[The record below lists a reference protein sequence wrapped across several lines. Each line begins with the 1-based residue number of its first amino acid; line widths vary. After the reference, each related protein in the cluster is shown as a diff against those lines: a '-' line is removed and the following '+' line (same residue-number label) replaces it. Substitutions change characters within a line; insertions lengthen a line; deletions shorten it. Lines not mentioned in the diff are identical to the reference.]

1 MMQSSNVL
9 GYLEDLAVQLGIE
22 IVNERLGGADFSI
35 EGGLCKVR
43 GAYKIFLDPSTPIQ
57 NQIEILARSLSSFHT
72 EDIYLLPFIR
82 EMLEKAQK
90 SQP

>member
-1 MMQSSNVL
+1 MQSRKVL
-9 GYLEDLAVQLGIE
+9 QYLEDLAVQLGIE
-22 IVNERLGGADFSI
+22 IVNERLGGTDFSI

-72 EDIYLLPFIR
+72 EDIYVLPFIR
-82 EMLEKAQK
+82 EMLEKAQTSK
-90 SQP
+90 P